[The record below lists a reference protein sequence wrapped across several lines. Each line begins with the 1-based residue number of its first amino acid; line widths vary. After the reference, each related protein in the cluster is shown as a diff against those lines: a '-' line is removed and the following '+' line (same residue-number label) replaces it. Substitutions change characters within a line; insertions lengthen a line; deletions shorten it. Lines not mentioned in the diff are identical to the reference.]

1 MTTNVDGLR
10 LVDGG
15 DMTDTA
21 WAGDVVWSCGVVD
34 LCLLMNGLDDCR
46 LYVSLGVAAATRF
59 PCFRCAACGVLA
71 SLCVLLAMHVGCSVL
86 RVRVASAS
94 CCAVMRT
101 RFRDVQPVCSHVLLL
116 LLLLLWVF

>member
-34 LCLLMNGLDDCR
+34 LCLLMNGLDDCSS
-46 LYVSLGVAAATRF
+46 YVSVMVVAATR
-59 PCFRCAACGVLA
+59 CSECRCAACGVLA
-71 SLCVLLAMHVGCSVL
+71 SLGVLPAVHGGCSVL
-86 RVRVASAS
+86 RVRAASAS
-94 CCAVMRT
+94 CCVVVRA
-101 RFRDVQPVCSHVLLL
+101 RFWGGQPVC
-116 LLLLLWVF
+116 

>member
-21 WAGDVVWSCGVVD
+21 LAGDVVWSCGVVD

-46 LYVSLGVAAATRF
+46 LYVSLVVVAATRC

-71 SLCVLLAMHVGCSVL
+71 SLCVLLAMHAYVGCSVL
-86 RVRVASAS
+86 LVRVASAS
-94 CCAVMRT
+94 CCAGMRT
-101 RFRDVQPVCSHVLLL
+101 RFRDVQPVR
-116 LLLLLWVF
+116 

>member
-1 MTTNVDGLR
+1 MTTNVAGLR

-34 LCLLMNGLDDCR
+34 LCLLMNGLDDCSS
-46 LYVSLGVAAATRF
+46 YVSLVVVSATRC

-86 RVRVASAS
+86 RMRDGSAS
-94 CCAVMRT
+94 WCAVVWDV
-101 RFRDVQPVCSHVLLL
+101 FRDVQPVC
-116 LLLLLWVF
+116 